1 MYSWFQAKFA
11 QNRVRAAKFA
21 ENRAHSSKIC
31 AKIRFTYKTNKK
43 TPSEKSGKQQNLRKP
58 TPVPAKFAQ
67 TRAARQQNLRK
78 TVHRARS
85 PKVIFQ
91 WFFGALKI
99 GMGAVE
105 NRFQIFSVPK
115 FLQTILKFLIQ
126 FLLHARGANPDP
138 YGIEWAP
145 WGIALKFF
153 RVRNF
158 LDGDSVA
165 SYKN

>member
-31 AKIRFTYKTNKK
+31 AKIRFTYKNNKK

-67 TRAARQQNLRK
+67 TRASRQQNLRK

-99 GMGAVE
+99 GSGAVE
-105 NRFQIFSVPK
+105 NRVQTFSVPK
-115 FLQTILKFLIQ
+115 ISASDFKVPNSIPF
-126 FLLHARGANPDP
+126 ARQRRQSRPLRYCMGAVGN
-138 YGIEWAP
+138 
-145 WGIALKFF
+145 
-153 RVRNF
+153 R
-158 LDGDSVA
+158 S
-165 SYKN
+165 